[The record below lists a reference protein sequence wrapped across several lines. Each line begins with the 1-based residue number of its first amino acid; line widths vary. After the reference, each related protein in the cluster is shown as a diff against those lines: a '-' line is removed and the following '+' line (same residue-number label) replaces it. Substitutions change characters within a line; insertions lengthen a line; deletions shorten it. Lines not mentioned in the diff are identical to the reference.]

1 MSNNALT
8 LFSYNGSQVRTILDE
23 RTGEPWWV
31 AKDVC
36 AVLDIRNNADALCR
50 LLPTEKGI
58 ERIYTPG
65 GPQMLNIIN
74 KDGLYRLIFR
84 SDKPIA
90 EDFRTWIIKTVLPAV
105 EKYGVPTAP
114 QNPTALGL
122 PDFTDPA
129 ASAVA
134 WAEQYSARKTLEERN
149 VVMVEKVGELEHDK
163 TILVEK
169 VEKLREDRDVIVGYN
184 HALAKDLREV
194 KETVKEAAPKV
205 EAFEE
210 FLDAEGGINYGEAA
224 KLLKVAPKSLTRGLR
239 DQGILFGNTR
249 VTIAK
254 QRYINKG
261 YFKHLAGG
269 NNGYVWTRSV
279 LTPKGIEWLRGMYWV
294 SELKEL

>member
-90 EDFRTWIIKTVLPAV
+90 EDFRTWIIKVVLPAV

-114 QNPTALGL
+114 QNPTTLGL

-129 ASAVA
+129 AAAVA

-163 TILVEK
+163 TVLVEK

-210 FLDAEGGINYGEAA
+210 FLDADGSINYGEAA

-239 DQGILFGNTR
+239 DQGILYGNTR
-249 VTIAK
+249 VTVAK
-254 QRYINKG
+254 QQYINKG

-269 NNGYVWTRSV
+269 NSGYVWTRSV

-294 SELKEL
+294 NELKEL

>member
-1 MSNNALT
+1 MSNTALT

-90 EDFRTWIIKTVLPAV
+90 EDFRTWIIKVVLPAV

-129 ASAVA
+129 VAARA
-134 WAEQYSARKTLEERN
+134 WADQVEARLMLEA
-149 VVMVEKVGELEHDK
+149 KV
-163 TILVEK
+163 T
-169 VEKLREDRDVIVGYN
+169 ED
-184 HALAKDLREV
+184 
-194 KETVKEAAPKV
+194 APKV

-210 FLDAEGGINYGEAA
+210 FLDADGSINYGAAA
-224 KLLKVAPKSLTRGLR
+224 KLLKVGPKSLTRGLR

-254 QRYINKG
+254 QPYIDKG
-261 YFKHLAGG
+261 YFMQLAGG
-269 NNGYVWTRSV
+269 NNGHIWTRSV
-279 LTPKGIEWLRGMYWV
+279 LTPKGIEWLRGVYWV

>member
-8 LFSYNGSQVRTILDE
+8 LFNYNGSQVRTILDE

-36 AVLDIRNNADALCR
+36 DVLGLGWTGTTLRH
-50 LLPTEKGI
+50 LLPSEKGC
-58 ERIYTPG
+58 ERIATPG
-65 GPQMLNIIN
+65 GPQNTSIIN

-90 EDFRTWIIKTVLPAV
+90 EDFRTWIIKVVLPAV

-114 QNPTALGL
+114 TAPAL
-122 PDFTDPA
+122 PDFTNP
-129 ASAVA
+129 AVA
-134 WAEQYSARKTLEERN
+134 ARAWADQVEARLMLEA
-149 VVMVEKVGELEHDK
+149 KV
-163 TILVEK
+163 T
-169 VEKLREDRDVIVGYN
+169 ED
-184 HALAKDLREV
+184 
-194 KETVKEAAPKV
+194 APKV

-210 FLDAEGGINYGEAA
+210 FLDADGSINYGAAA

-239 DQGILFGNTR
+239 DQGILYGNTR

-254 QRYINKG
+254 QQFIDKG

-294 SELKEL
+294 NELKEL